1 MKILWA
7 PSRRALRHRALGF
20 GILFTAEYAG
30 QYTPFSEFV
39 ASTANHASEA
49 ISMPPMGRE
58 GRRRAGG
65 LDLSESCAVG
75 GVGRMV
81 GGFHAQ
87 LWTRGWTT

>member
-39 ASTANHASEA
+39 ASTANPCVGSHIDAADGPRGSKKGRRLASE
-49 ISMPPMGRE
+49 
-58 GRRRAGG
+58 
-65 LDLSESCAVG
+65 
-75 GVGRMV
+75 
-81 GGFHAQ
+81 
-87 LWTRGWTT
+87 